1 MLKLFILRHAK
12 ASRADYPDDDYER
25 PLTKG
30 GAIDAAKVGKYL
42 KRKKL
47 RPDLVLCSGAVRTR
61 ATLKLVLGELGEPAP
76 EVLYDEAL
84 YHPSCP
90 AIVEKLQ
97 NVSGTC
103 RHLMLVGHNPELH
116 ALARDLVGQG
126 KPKELSA
133 LIARFPTSAL
143 AVVDFDT
150 GNWSTIRSGSGKL
163 AGFLTP

>member
-12 ASRADYPDDDYER
+12 ASRPDYPDDDYER

-76 EVLYDEAL
+76 EQERERRWPLGVM
-84 YHPSCP
+84 PSVILGVWVGRAFYRLP
-90 AIVEKLQ
+90 DGLETIVGDGAPRANQCQCERGGDQ
-97 NVSGTC
+97 T
-103 RHLMLVGHNPELH
+103 
-116 ALARDLVGQG
+116 Q
-126 KPKELSA
+126 
-133 LIARFPTSAL
+133 
-143 AVVDFDT
+143 
-150 GNWSTIRSGSGKL
+150 
-163 AGFLTP
+163 